1 MNAIPQYG
9 WARRG
14 FVMPPGGLT
23 GLGQD
28 DGPST
33 QQVAGAVTGDIRGVA
48 VAANENLPVTTR
60 IGGGLMAAGGTI
72 ALIPGGQIP
81 GAIVA
86 AVGALTSLIGGLF
99 KPDLTKIEATHIV
112 DQAQAQYLQPNLDTW
127 RALSPEHKTVSAQ
140 TASLA
145 LVDYVFGKIQQ
156 GCSNPALGTAGQHC
170 ISERL
175 VRGGTAPWCP
185 NPGNTGCDW
194 YALFRD
200 PIANDPDVHPDPVAQ
215 PTDTSTPGSAG
226 GSNTSSGS
234 ETVSSSSTFLYGGLA
249 LLGIGLLI
257 AFAGGD

>member
-1 MNAIPQYG
+1 MNPVPQYG
-9 WARRG
+9 WSPRS
-14 FVMPPGGLT
+14 FQLPIGGL
-23 GLGQD
+23 GSIGQD
-28 DGPST
+28 EGPSG
-33 QQVAGAVTGDIRGVA
+33 QQIASAVQGDINGIA
-48 VAANENLPVTTR
+48 VAANDNLPITTR
-60 IGGGLMAAGGTI
+60 IGGGLMAAGGDI

-86 AVGALTSLIGGLF
+86 AVGALTSLIGGFF

-112 DQAQAQYLQPNLDTW
+112 DQIQAQYLQPNLDSW

-140 TASLA
+140 KASLA
-145 LVDYVFGKIQQ
+145 LVDFAFSKVQQ

-185 NPGNTGCDW
+185 NAGHTGCDW

-200 PIANDPDVHPDPVAQ
+200 PIANDPDVHPDQQ

-226 GSNTSSGS
+226 GSNNTGSSN
-234 ETVSSSSTFLYGGLA
+234 TLSSSSTFLYGGLA
-249 LLGIGLLI
+249 LLGIALLV

>member
-1 MNAIPQYG
+1 
-9 WARRG
+9 
-14 FVMPPGGLT
+14 MPLGGI
-23 GLGQD
+23 GSLGQD

-33 QQVAGAVTGDIRGVA
+33 QQVAGAVQGDINGIA
-48 VAANENLPVTTR
+48 VAANDNLPITTR
-60 IGGGLMAAGGTI
+60 IGGGLMAAGGDI

-86 AVGALTSLIGGLF
+86 AVGALTSLIGGFF

-112 DQAQAQYLQPNLDTW
+112 DQIQSQYLQPNLDSW
-127 RALSPEHKTVSAQ
+127 RALSPEHKTRSAQ
-140 TASLA
+140 AASLA
-145 LVDYVFGKIQQ
+145 LVDFAFSKVQQ

-185 NPGNTGCDW
+185 NAGHTGCDW

-226 GSNTSSGS
+226 GSNTDSSASGS
-234 ETVSSSSTFLYGGLA
+234 TTLSSSSTFLYGGLA
-249 LLGIGLLI
+249 LLGIALLFG
-257 AFAGGD
+257 FAGAD